1 MNMNK
6 IISIRDA
13 FGKALADEGKKNK
26 KILAIS
32 IDLKGACKL
41 SYFFKDFPNRSF
53 EVGIAEANAIGI
65 ATGLSFDGFRPFVA
79 SFGSFLTG
87 KNTEIR
93 NSICYN
99 NASVVVVG
107 THCGLIGSDGATQ
120 SALQDLSIMR
130 SMPYFEVF
138 QPCTPLDTKEIIKY
152 VCKSKKPTYLRIA
165 RNEIPE
171 FLNKNYKFK
180 IGIPNE
186 IIKGKKKLIISSG
199 AMVYNCL
206 KAIKELKKSNYGLLN
221 ISSIKPLNVKSLI
234 GKLKNY
240 NKVITVEDHS
250 VEGGLGS
257 IISEV
262 IAENN
267 LNIKLKNHGLKNGF
281 INSDIP
287 DNLEKQ
293 YSMDVNSLKK
303 IFSNF

>member
-1 MNMNK
+1 MNK

-13 FGKALADEGKKNK
+13 FGKALANEGKKNK

-120 SALQDLSIMR
+120 SA
-130 SMPYFEVF
+130 
-138 QPCTPLDTKEIIKY
+138 
-152 VCKSKKPTYLRIA
+152 
-165 RNEIPE
+165 
-171 FLNKNYKFK
+171 
-180 IGIPNE
+180 
-186 IIKGKKKLIISSG
+186 
-199 AMVYNCL
+199 
-206 KAIKELKKSNYGLLN
+206 
-221 ISSIKPLNVKSLI
+221 
-234 GKLKNY
+234 
-240 NKVITVEDHS
+240 
-250 VEGGLGS
+250 
-257 IISEV
+257 
-262 IAENN
+262 
-267 LNIKLKNHGLKNGF
+267 
-281 INSDIP
+281 
-287 DNLEKQ
+287 
-293 YSMDVNSLKK
+293 
-303 IFSNF
+303 

>member
-1 MNMNK
+1 MNKNK

-13 FGKALADEGKKNK
+13 FGKSLAEEGKKNSK
-26 KILAIS
+26 LIAIS

-41 SYFFKDFPNRSF
+41 NYFFDKFPKRSV
-53 EVGIAEANAIGI
+53 EVGIAEANAIGV
-65 ATGLSFDGFRPFVA
+65 ATGLSFEGFRPFVA
-79 SFGSFLTG
+79 SFGSFITG

-99 NASVVVVG
+99 NASVVIVG

-130 SMPYFEVF
+130 SMPYFDVF
-138 QPCTPLDTKEIIKY
+138 QPCTPLDTQEIIKY

-171 FLNKNYKFK
+171 FLNKNHKFK
-180 IGIPNE
+180 IGYPNQ

-206 KAIKELKKSNYGLLN
+206 EAIKKLDSDHYGLLN
-221 ISSIKPLNVKSLI
+221 ISSIKPLNQKAVVNF
-234 GKLKNY
+234 LKKY
-240 NKVITVEDHS
+240 KKVITVEDHS
-250 VEGGLGS
+250 YLGGLGS
-257 IISEV
+257 TISEI

-267 LNIKLKNHGLKNGF
+267 LNLKFKIHGLTNGF
-281 INSDIP
+281 IDSDIP
-287 DNLEKQ
+287 KELEKK
-293 YSMDVNSLKK
+293 YKMDVDSLKK
-303 IFSNF
+303 IFRDF